1 MDTKEYSIFRKICL
15 AFLFVVSLFLV
26 SNTLINAIQPTSHT
40 VYAADKDDKDTK
52 TTHVKDNDKGDGEDV
67 QDENLKKAEKK
78 EKKKK
83 AQQQKKDQKDEDE
96 QKEKEGLNRS
106 YASQIFDK
114 TDENQSM
121 LYFASQA
128 PNGSPSVETVINAA
142 EHKDKVGKKGGLVG
156 KGIDATLNAI
166 NGKKVDNIKGG
177 EGLKYA
183 TFLKTLHDWNLY
195 HTYTNQLDVGVG
207 IVGKIIVLVYGSFLL
222 GLVWLMGMLDQILI
236 QFAHIIK
243 KLNIFEYIAPDHGQI
258 PKKSPL
264 HGLQPLVDLFH
275 HFSGIAMILLAIGFA
290 VLMFITISGLG
301 KARTNRG
308 GYFLRGFW
316 LKMAQAFAIIG
327 LPFMLAGFLLS
338 FANAIIDG
346 EQTSKGGYT
355 YVKGSVASIPSRYI
369 IDTAG
374 WIGGSLKDPDTNG
387 GILNGGYVLKRP
399 TNGAGFP
406 EKGAKS
412 VERGAPNEDF
422 VEGINDIAKSANGG
436 KKKSGQDLLNEWR
449 SSSTITS
456 KDLDTMY
463 HVSKTDKPHM
473 WSMHDEKR
481 LFQFKL
487 APESDKVKAF
497 EGKDG
502 VVSMDLN
509 DASIRSAS
517 LVGNGGFGVFL
528 NGLAMGV
535 EIICTVYIAV
545 VLIVSVFTSF
555 YRSIIEMA
563 TNLAKAQFGSFQS
576 MLAVLS
582 TCIMMV
588 VVFFTALML
597 IGVYSTLT
605 HSMVATL
612 GKDINDA
619 LPNNSSGQLKE
630 LISCLITVFFY
641 IFGVVIVFKM
651 RHAIVQGIQEFLTN
665 IMRKSGLDISGKQ
678 SGKKAAAAKA
688 LEGIADANDD
698 GEGFTRG
705 AALATGAGAYGTGMS
720 AVDAMDDKDRSF
732 GEKARDALQDGV
744 DKFSQQGSGKLANY
758 ANDKDNQNLTGRIAG
773 KLSEGLDNMNDK
785 LKNNKEGDL
794 LEEQEDK
801 TNRASDKS
809 SEADDSRDKRDQ
821 LQQRLQD
828 AEKNGASKEDM
839 DEIQQDLD
847 KANKDLAKK
856 EKVENEAID
865 DMVSSGAAEEM
876 AQESAEQT
884 KQDRQDAENEVKDA
898 KQALQDLEDEKEW
911 ARQNGATEDELADTY
926 DDKIDDAKSRL
937 DNAEEKLGMVNDR
950 GDGTIDSETLN
961 DQENDT
967 LAANQAE
974 RSAEKAYNEAQQT
987 GALSDAE
994 NNNIKSVASG
1004 FKDDLQRQS
1013 DEMAPQLEEENDR
1026 LAAMNRVNEQGES
1039 FTKAD
1044 QQAQANNVNDA
1055 VKDLSAKENKLSN
1068 LKANHA
1074 PQSDIKRAQDAV
1086 NKAKNNVA
1094 NEKAIQ
1100 QAMDTPSF
1108 TKADH
1113 TNHAGHVQSLQNDH
1127 DNALN
1132 HANRLKQQQ
1141 ANGGHVSDAQ
1151 IEQAE
1156 NNASQIGASL
1166 ATAQAITKGMKSS
1179 GGKITPA
1186 VQQQQ
1191 QQHVDQLGSQL
1202 QSQQQQLQTLQN
1214 AKANGG
1220 QVSQVSIDNLKDNIA
1235 STSSQLQ
1242 TSKNA
1247 LNNMSNQRANAG
1259 KVTSQAL
1266 SSSGHHVKRLEQAH
1280 DKAQKDYQALVQQE
1294 NSGVHVSPT
1303 SMAKAKQ
1310 DVQDKSQALQQAVSI
1325 QKGLNAQRMTGGHVT
1340 KDALQNQQGKVKQ
1353 LKARSHQLSQGISN
1367 MSDIQNGSK
1376 VNKSAMTSMS
1386 HASNLVREG
1395 AQSRQQ
1401 QAKQQY
1407 EAKEKAHNK
1416 LLRAAKRPG
1425 SRISK
1430 RQVQASQQALNQRKQ
1445 DLTHANQYAQ
1455 GVAGNVQ
1462 TVYETGHQMNNNI
1475 KQARQRLSEAS
1486 ANKSRQH
1493 SELQRLRAV
1502 GGVKGSTLQ
1511 RLKQDIGGQRQ
1522 VYEQDKKERQA
1533 IYKENKQKV
1542 MQKAQLKS
1550 NANNRMRRG
1559 RMKTG
1564 TSNEYWR

>member
-1 MDTKEYSIFRKICL
+1 MDTKGYSIFRKMCL
-15 AFLFVVSLFLV
+15 AFLLVVSLFLV

-52 TTHVKDNDKGDGEDV
+52 TKHVKDPDKGDGEEV
-67 QDENLKKAEKK
+67 QDKNLKKTEKKEK

-83 AQQQKKDQKDEDE
+83 KAQKKQNDDNE
-96 QKEKEGLNRS
+96 QKEEDGLNRS
-106 YASQIFDK
+106 YASQVFDK
-114 TDENQSM
+114 TDKNQSM

-128 PNGSPSVETVINAA
+128 PNGSPSVETVINASN
-142 EHKDKVGKKGGLVG
+142 HKDKVGKKGGLAG
-156 KGIDATLNAI
+156 RGWDAVSNWI
-166 NGKKVDNIKGG
+166 KDKDVNDIKGG
-177 EGLKYA
+177 DGLKYA

-207 IVGKIIVLVYGSFLL
+207 IVGKITVLLYGSFLL
-222 GLVWLMGMLDQILI
+222 GLVWLMGMLDQIII
-236 QFAHIIK
+236 QFAHFIK
-243 KLNIFEYIAPDHGQI
+243 RLNIFEYIAPDGGKI
-258 PKKSPL
+258 PKSSPL

-275 HFSGIAMILLAIGFA
+275 HFSDIAMVLLAIGFA
-290 VLMFITISGLG
+290 VLMFITISGVG
-301 KARTNRG
+301 KARRNRG
-308 GYFLRGFW
+308 GYFVKGFW
-316 LKMAQAFAIIG
+316 LKMAQTFAIIG
-327 LPFMLAGFLLS
+327 LPFMLVGFLTS

-346 EQTSKGGYT
+346 EQPTKGGYT
-355 YVKGSVASIPSRYI
+355 YIKGSVASIPSDYI
-369 IDTAG
+369 IDTEG
-374 WIGGSLKDPDTNG
+374 WIGGSLKDPDTKG
-387 GILNGGYVLKRP
+387 GVLNGGYVLKKP
-399 TNGAGFP
+399 PVGFP

-412 VERGAPNEDF
+412 VANGAPNDDL
-422 VEGINDIAKSANGG
+422 VQDINDIAKSTNDG

-449 SSSTITS
+449 SASTITS

-463 HVSKTDKPHM
+463 QVSEKDKGNKPF
-473 WSMHDEKR
+473 SMDDKKR

-487 APESDKVKAF
+487 APESDKVKTF

-509 DASIRSAS
+509 DVSIGSAS

-528 NGLAMGV
+528 NGLSMGV
-535 EIICTVYIAV
+535 KIICTVYVAV
-545 VLIVSVFTSF
+545 VLIISIFASF

-563 TNLAKAQFGSFQS
+563 TNVAKAQFGSFQS
-576 MLAVLS
+576 LLAVMS

-597 IGVYSTLT
+597 IGIYSTLT
-605 HSMVATL
+605 QSLVRTL
-612 GKDINDA
+612 GHEISTA
-619 LPNNSSGQLKE
+619 MPNNASGQLEE
-630 LISCLITVFFY
+630 LIKCLITLFFY
-641 IFGVVIVFKM
+641 IFSVFIVFKM

-705 AALATGAGAYGTGMS
+705 AASAVGAGVSGTGVS
-720 AVDAMDDKDRSF
+720 AVTGMNDKDRSF
-732 GEKARDALQDGV
+732 GEKARDALKDGA
-744 DKFSQQGSGKLANY
+744 DKFSQEGSGKLANY

-773 KLSEGLDNMNDK
+773 KLSEGLDNMNEK
-785 LKNNKEGDL
+785 LQNNKEGEL
-794 LEEQEDK
+794 LEGQEDK
-801 TNRASDKS
+801 TNRADDKA
-809 SEADDSRDKRDQ
+809 SEADKARDKRDE
-821 LQQRLQD
+821 LQQRLED
-828 AEKNGASKEDM
+828 AENNGASKEDM
-839 DEIQQDLD
+839 NKIQEDLD

-856 EKVENEAID
+856 EKAENEAID
-865 DMVSSGAAEEM
+865 EMIKSGAAQEM
-876 AQESAEQT
+876 AEKSGEQT

-911 ARQNGATEDELADTY
+911 ARQNGATDEELAETY

-950 GDGTIDSETLN
+950 GDDVIDSESLN

-994 NNNIKSVASG
+994 NNNIKDVANG

-1013 DEMAPQLEEENDR
+1013 DEMEPQLEEENDR
-1026 LAAMNRVNEQGES
+1026 LAAMNRVNEQGGS
-1039 FTKAD
+1039 FTKED
-1044 QQAQANNVNDA
+1044 QQAQANNVSDA
-1055 VKDLSAKENKLSN
+1055 VKDLSAKENKLNN

-1074 PQSDIKRAQDAV
+1074 PQSDIKKAQDAV

-1094 NEKAIQ
+1094 SEKAIQ
-1100 QAMDTPSF
+1100 QAMDSPSF

-1113 TNHAGHVQSLQNDH
+1113 RDHAEHVQSLQNDH

-1132 HANRLKQQQ
+1132 DVNRLKQQQ

-1166 ATAQAITKGMKSS
+1166 MTAQAITKGMKSND
-1179 GGKITPA
+1179 GKITPA

-1214 AKANGG
+1214 TKANGG
-1220 QVSQVSIDNLKDNIA
+1220 QVSQASIDQLKDNIA

-1242 TSKNA
+1242 TSKNV
-1247 LNNMSNQRANAG
+1247 LNNMNHRRSNAG

-1266 SSSGHHVKRLEQAH
+1266 SSSGNRVQRLEQAH
-1280 DKAQKDYQALVQQE
+1280 DKAQKDYQTLVQQE

-1310 DVQDKSQALQQAVSI
+1310 NVQDKSQALEQAVSI

-1340 KDALQNQQGKVKQ
+1340 KDALQKQQGKVKQ
-1353 LKARSHQLSQGISN
+1353 LKAKSHQLSQGINN
-1367 MSDIQNGSK
+1367 MSNIQSAPK
-1376 VNKSAMTSMS
+1376 VNKDAMTSMS

-1401 QAKQQY
+1401 QAQQQY
-1407 EAKEKAHNK
+1407 EAKKKSHNK

-1430 RQVQASQQALNQRKQ
+1430 RQVQASQQALNQREQ
-1445 DLTHANQYAQ
+1445 DLNHAKQYSQ

-1462 TVYETGHQMNNNI
+1462 TIYDTGHQMNNNI

-1493 SELQRLRAV
+1493 SELQRLRSL

-1511 RLKQDIGGQRQ
+1511 RLRQDIGSQRQ
-1522 VYEQDKKERQA
+1522 MYEQDKAQRRNE
-1533 IYKENKQKV
+1533 YKKAKQEV
-1542 MQKAQLKS
+1542 MRKANLKS